1 MSSSAS
7 SLPPSAIVTRLRA
20 AGCVFAEDET
30 RLLIAAASSPAN
42 LTAMVDRRAAGLPLE
57 HVVGWAEFCGL
68 RIAVDPGVFVPR
80 RRSEFLV
87 REAAGLARR
96 AGPPVVIVDL
106 CCGSGAL
113 GAALAAVLEQAKLYA
128 ADIDPAAVRCA
139 RRNLAARGGRVY
151 EGDLYQPL
159 PSRLRGRVDILIAN
173 VPYVPTGAVR
183 TLPPEAR
190 LHEARQALDGGPDG
204 LDMLRRVAAEA
215 PLWLAPGGH
224 LLTETSERQARP
236 ATEAFALGGLA
247 ARVVSSADQNAT
259 VIIGTRPAGRVR
271 PDEPAWRASL
281 AAT

>member
-7 SLPPSAIVTRLRA
+7 SLLPSAIVTRLRA
-20 AGCVFAEDET
+20 AGCVFAEDEA
-30 RLLIAAASSPAN
+30 RLLIAAASSPAD
-42 LTAMVDRRAAGLPLE
+42 LAAMVDRRAAGLPLE
-57 HVVGWAEFCGL
+57 HVMGWAEFCGL
-68 RIAVDPGVFVPR
+68 RIAVDPSVFVPR

-96 AGPPVVIVDL
+96 AGSPVVIVDL
-106 CCGSGAL
+106 CSGSGAL
-113 GAALAAVLEQAKLYA
+113 GAAVAAALEQAELHA

-159 PSRLRGRVDILIAN
+159 PPRLRGRIDILIAN
-173 VPYVPTGAVR
+173 VPYVPTDAVR

-190 LHEARQALDGGPDG
+190 LHEPRQALDGGPDG

-236 ATEAFALGGLA
+236 ATGAFARGGLA
-247 ARVVSSADQNAT
+247 ARFVSSAAQNAT
-259 VIIGTRPAGRVR
+259 VIIGTKPAGRVR
-271 PDEPAWRASL
+271 RDEPAWRASF

>member
-1 MSSSAS
+1 MSASAS
-7 SLPPSAIVTRLRA
+7 SPPPSVIVARLRA
-20 AGCVFAEDET
+20 AGCVFAEDEA
-30 RLLIAAASSPAN
+30 RLLIAAASTPAD
-42 LTAMVDRRAAGLPLE
+42 LAAMVDRRAAGLPLE

-113 GAALAAVLEQAKLYA
+113 GAAAAAALEQAELHA
-128 ADIDPAAVRCA
+128 ADIDPAAARCA

-159 PSRLRGRVDILIAN
+159 PARLRGRIDILIAN
-173 VPYVPTGAVR
+173 VPYVPTDAVR

-190 LHEARQALDGGPDG
+190 LHEPRQALDGGPDG

-236 ATEAFALGGLA
+236 ATEAFALDGLA

-259 VIIGTRPAGRVR
+259 VIIGTKPAGCVR
-271 PDEPAWRASL
+271 RDEPASRPSL
-281 AAT
+281 SAT